1 MTDVS
6 VVLPAHNEAKNLP
19 ILIPRIY
26 ETFDQHRIDG
36 EVILVNDGSSDKTAE
51 VAENLAGKYKS
62 LKVFHHLRNKGITQ
76 AFITAFKHVKGDI
89 IVFLPT
95 DLQSDPR
102 EDIPKLLNKMKLGYD
117 LVTGWRQ
124 RWTRPTRKIIESKI
138 YSFLSRRIFGV
149 NIHDFNWIRAFKKEI
164 IKDVHLR
171 KDWHRYFVVLVASKG
186 YKIGEVKVNEY
197 GRKGGKSS
205 FNLMRVLT
213 GFFDLMTV
221 KFYLSFTDRP
231 LILFAVP
238 GLISLG
244 LGILLGLYLFFLWLL
259 FGIGMKIMLNFLM
272 LILISLGIQL
282 IALGL
287 IAEYQAIIRDEVKK

>member
-1 MTDVS
+1 MSKVS
-6 VVLPAHNEAKNLP
+6 VVLPAYNEAKNLP
-19 ILIPRIY
+19 VLIPRIY

-36 EVILVNDGSSDKTAE
+36 EVILVNDGSRDKTGDTAE
-51 VAENLAGKYKS
+51 SLAKKYKT
-62 LKVFHHLRNKGITQ
+62 LKVLHHLRNKGITE
-76 AFITAFKHVKGDI
+76 AFITAFKYVKGDI

-102 EDIPKLLNKMKLGYD
+102 EDIPKLLNKMKQGYD

-138 YSFLSRRIFGV
+138 YSFLSRKIFGI
-149 NIHDFNWIRAFKKEI
+149 NIHDFNWVRAFKKEI

-186 YKIGEVKVNEY
+186 YNIGEVKVNEY
-197 GRKGGKSS
+197 GRAKGSSS
-205 FNLMRVLT
+205 FNIIRVLT
-213 GFFDLMTV
+213 GFFDLLAV

-231 LILFAVP
+231 LILFALP
-238 GLISLG
+238 GLISFSA
-244 LGILLGLYLFFLWLL
+244 GILLGIYLFFLWLL
-259 FGIGMKIMLNFLM
+259 YGIGEKIMLSFLM
-272 LILISLGIQL
+272 LILLSLGIQL

>member
-1 MTDVS
+1 MTNVS

-51 VAENLAGKYKS
+51 VAENLAKKYKS
-62 LKVFHHLRNKGITQ
+62 LTVLHHLNNKGITQ

-89 IVFLPT
+89 IIFLPT

-102 EDIPKLLNKMKLGYD
+102 EDIPKLLNKMKKGYD
-117 LVTGWRQ
+117 LVTGWRE
-124 RWTRPTRKIIESKI
+124 RWTRPRRKIIESKI
-138 YSFLSRRIFGV
+138 YSFLSRKIFGV
-149 NIHDFNWIRAFKKEI
+149 NIHDFNWIRAFKKDI
-164 IKDVHLR
+164 IKDIHLR

-186 YKIGEVKVNEY
+186 YKIGEVKVNER
-197 GRKGGKSS
+197 GRGKGRSS
-205 FNLMRVLT
+205 FNIIRVLT
-213 GFFDLMTV
+213 GFFDLLAV

-231 LILFAVP
+231 LILFVLP
-238 GLISLG
+238 GLVSFG
-244 LGILLGLYLFFLWLL
+244 LGILIGIYLFFLWLL
-259 FGIGMKIMLNFLM
+259 YGIGEKIMLSFLM
-272 LILISLGIQL
+272 LILLSLGIQL

-287 IAEYQAIIRDEVKK
+287 IAEYQAIIKDEVKK